1 MTVAKP
7 IDTPAPVLPEKLQM
21 SDKLESY
28 QPIITSRTRPNQAW
42 IIVASTSFLAFL
54 MGGLLWNAYEAVNL
68 LVSGYAFYLLFKSKT
83 LLRDMGQLTQ
93 FALGILALVGVY
105 AAVVTLLL
113 LFQTSPEP
121 HPVLGEIPRLL
132 SPQRALRWLSQWAA
146 SLSLAWIV
154 MATCTKNA
162 KQISSIIKLLVAS
175 GTAIAFI
182 GIVHWFADN
191 GHLFW
196 FIAPQ
201 EVFVSNRLRWPFVN
215 CDHMAAFLVM
225 ILFPAVAL
233 THQAWR
239 ATAHDLAQRASLA
252 SKTPA
257 RSSRRSRSL
266 VSKLRRLAQS
276 PHSARNLARTIA
288 GTIAVVTLTIAILGT
303 LSRTAWFAMSVGF
316 VTYSLLVV
324 TRRAKSRDVD
334 VGVHRR
340 TKRTSTARTVK
351 QVASKLVRRAVG
363 YIPSIL
369 VGAVPLVSVVLLLQG
384 GGGELVEIR
393 LSDSAKNLPIDSRWT
408 MYKDS
413 VALLKEAPLLGI
425 GAGQWQALHT
435 TAADSTLAGVSIEY
449 AHSDILQTS
458 VELGILGILPLLA
471 LAAVFL
477 RALPSIRRESDHT
490 RRRLLAGLSAAIIA
504 GTICAS
510 FDFPLR
516 LPAVSYLY
524 VTVLGLL
531 AVALS
536 TKRSTFQ

>member
-1 MTVAKP
+1 
-7 IDTPAPVLPEKLQM
+7 M
-21 SDKLESY
+21 SDKAQSY
-28 QPIITSRTRPNQAW
+28 QGLTVSRARPSQAW
-42 IIVASTSFLAFL
+42 ITVASTSLLALF
-54 MGGLLWNAYEAVNL
+54 MGGLLWNTYEAVNL
-68 LVSGYAFYLLFKSKT
+68 LVSGYALYLLFKSKT
-83 LLRDMGQLTQ
+83 PLRGMGQLTQ
-93 FALGILALVGVY
+93 LALGILALVGLY
-105 AAVVTLLL
+105 AAVTTLIL
-113 LFQTSPEP
+113 LFQTSADP
-121 HPVLGEIPRLL
+121 HPVLGEVPRLL

-146 SLSLAWIV
+146 SLSLVWITI
-154 MATCTKNA
+154 ATCTQNP
-162 KQISSIIKLLVAS
+162 KQVQSIIRLLVVS
-175 GTAIAFI
+175 GAAIAFI

-239 ATAHDLAQRASLA
+239 ATANDLAQRASLS
-252 SKTPA
+252 SKTPG
-257 RSSRRSRSL
+257 RSSSRQRSL

-288 GTIAVVTLTIAILGT
+288 GAIVVVTLTVAILGT
-303 LSRTAWFAMSVGF
+303 LSRTAWFAMSIGF
-316 VTYSLLVV
+316 VTYFLLVV
-324 TRRAKSRDVD
+324 TKRATSRQFD

-351 QVASKLVRRAVG
+351 QAASKLVRRVVG

-369 VGAVPLVSVVLLLQG
+369 VGAVPLVFVLLLLQG
-384 GGGELVEIR
+384 GGGDLVETR
-393 LSDSAKNLPIDSRWT
+393 LADSAKNLPVDTRWT

-413 VALLKEAPLLGI
+413 LALLKDAPLVGI

-449 AHSDILQTS
+449 AHSDILQTA
-458 VELGILGILPLLA
+458 VELGLLGILPLLA

-477 RALPSIRRESDHT
+477 RTIPSIRRESDHT
-490 RRRLLAGLSAAIIA
+490 RRRLLAGLSAALIA
-504 GTICAS
+504 GTICAA

-536 TKRSTFQ
+536 TKQSTHQ